1 VHADAPDDDA
11 TVPTAQLTQLVDEG
25 APLEAEN
32 VPAEQLTH
40 VEDEMELTTAE

>member
-1 VHADAPDDDA
+1 
-11 TVPTAQLTQLVDEG
+11 VPTAQLTQLVDEG

-40 VEDEMELTTAE
+40 VMEPATLTKEPERQGAQ